1 MKGEFVNRNA
11 DSFKAYFG
19 GRFLSQIGTGR
30 VLLLGALKLGL
41 AASCCWA
48 PS

>member
-1 MKGEFVNRNA
+1 MRTESDNRNA
-11 DSFKAYFG
+11 DSFKAYF
-19 GRFLSQIGTGR
+19 
-30 VLLLGALKLGL
+30 AAAPCPKLGV